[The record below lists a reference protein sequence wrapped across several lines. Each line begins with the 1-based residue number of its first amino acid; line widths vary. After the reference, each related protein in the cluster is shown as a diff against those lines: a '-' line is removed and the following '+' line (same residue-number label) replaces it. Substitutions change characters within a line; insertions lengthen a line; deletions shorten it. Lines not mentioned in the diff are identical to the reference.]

1 MRIYV
6 SFLFLKEQIKD
17 IIIMIRIEC
26 TRHNST
32 STHRTFL
39 AVSTDTI
46 EYFPAIILTDIEYFP
61 AIKNRT
67 YCTSRI
73 LSRLFVYGCS
83 WKKKKTHQLFSPE
96 NVDRSETETRLHE
109 HFKYATE
116 LGVEHTY
123 PRESSGQRSGGSG
136 GRRCQPDPGRRQC
149 AEKLIRQKS

>member
-83 WKKKKTHQLFSPE
+83 WKKKKTHKLFSPRKRWPFRNGNQAVCPWAFQVRHGARRRAYVPE
-96 NVDRSETETRLHE
+96 
-109 HFKYATE
+109 
-116 LGVEHTY
+116 
-123 PRESSGQRSGGSG
+123 REQRPT
-136 GRRCQPDPGRRQC
+136 QRRQRRPPLPAWPRPTPVC
-149 AEKLIRQKS
+149 GKA